1 LTIKADNR
9 KLIHKSKPKEINLVN
24 TTQTI
29 KKQSYILVALVL
41 LIQAVML
48 VWASKINAAT
58 LTNTYIRL
66 NRLKTAQTT
75 SFRLVFTTVGSGATS
90 VAINFNGADSTTWT
104 GSSGAVN
111 ATQTVSSASCAS
123 ETGATALPGSITA
136 SGSGSTVTISS
147 VTALSA
153 TTSYCVDLTSASAVT
168 NPTAG
173 EYHPTV
179 TVGSDSTTVAV
190 RIISDDQVVVSATVP
205 PTFNFALDANT
216 TSFTANLDTA
226 TVRQT
231 TGRTIT
237 VTTNATNGWIAWA
250 KDSNTGLTSA
260 AASKTIASTTPGTGA
275 TLSAGTEGYVVST
288 EVTTDAG
295 GGGTVSIPAA
305 YQGTSGNAN
314 GSGLDTTFRQIA
326 SANGTANGD
335 VVTIRGKAAISGS
348 TPAATDY
355 TDTWT
360 IIGAG
365 TF

>member
-1 LTIKADNR
+1 MRIQKAQ
-9 KLIHKSKPKEINLVN
+9 SKFVNL
-24 TTQTI
+24 
-29 KKQSYILVALVL
+29 SLAVL
-41 LIQAVML
+41 LALATLISVFN
-48 VWASKINAAT
+48 VSVNAAS

-66 NRLKTAQTT
+66 NRMKTGTGT
-75 SFRLVFTTVGSGATS
+75 SFRLVFRTVGAGATS

-104 GSSGAVN
+104 GSSGVVN
-111 ATQTVSSASCAS
+111 TTQTVSSASCAA

-136 SGSGSTVTISS
+136 AGSGSTVTISS

-153 TTSYCVDLTSASAVT
+153 TTTYCVDLTSATAVT
-168 NPTAG
+168 NPTSS

-179 TVGSDSTTVAV
+179 TVGSDSTTVALRV
-190 RIISDDQVVVSATVP
+190 IADDQVVVSATVP
-205 PTFNFALDANT
+205 PTFNFVLDANT

-226 TVRQT
+226 AVRQT
-231 TGRTIT
+231 TGRTVT

-250 KDSNTGLTSA
+250 KDLNTGLTSA
-260 AASKTIASTTPGTGA
+260 AAAKTIASTTPGTAA
-275 TLSAGTEGYVVST
+275 TLSAGTEGYVISA

-305 YQGTSGNAN
+305 YQGTAGNNN
-314 GSGLDTTFRQIA
+314 GSGLDTTYRQIA
-326 SANGTANGD
+326 SSNGTANGD
-335 VVTIRGKAAISGS
+335 VITIRGKAAISGS